1 MYETKEFEK
10 EVAEKDLRSL
20 NAHVYP
26 PNSMFNEYKDRYKE
40 IEDIDDKRKL
50 LVELFE
56 IAKNRKLESEIQ
68 AMMFDE

>member
-1 MYETKEFEK
+1 
-10 EVAEKDLRSL
+10 
-20 NAHVYP
+20 
-26 PNSMFNEYKDRYKE
+26 MFNKYKDRYKE

-56 IAKNRKLESEIQ
+56 IEKNKKLESEIQ